1 MAGDI
6 LNPCR
11 GRLCP
16 GVWVGTVFTRF
27 AVIWLRSRGVA
38 DKMAGGVAIMKA
50 LVKETKGKSYVY
62 KDVPVPEPGPGELL
76 VKPIK
81 VGLCGSD
88 IHFYDWT
95 SGKQ

>member
-1 MAGDI
+1 
-6 LNPCR
+6 
-11 GRLCP
+11 
-16 GVWVGTVFTRF
+16 
-27 AVIWLRSRGVA
+27 
-38 DKMAGGVAIMKA
+38 MKA
-50 LVKETKGKSYVY
+50 LVKETKDKSYVY

-95 SGKQ
+95 SGKQSPGRSRPAVLLPRLFTCPTVADVIGTVPFTPGHEMVAEVSSN

>member
-1 MAGDI
+1 M
-6 LNPCR
+6 
-11 GRLCP
+11 
-16 GVWVGTVFTRF
+16 
-27 AVIWLRSRGVA
+27 RSRGVA
-38 DKMAGGVAIMKA
+38 DKMAGGAAIMKA